1 MRRVVCLALI
11 LVLLASSLAFA
22 AQLPETVLTNAA
34 AVLKDMTQQPDSE
47 QLKSILKDA
56 HGIAIFP
63 SVIKAGLGI
72 GGRYGEG
79 VVLRRDTSTGTWYGP
94 YFVEMKGLSYGL
106 QAGIQSTA
114 LVLVVATEE
123 GIRSL
128 EDGRITLGGN
138 VSLAAGPVGRS
149 AEASMDV
156 QLKAAMYSYSMSK
169 GVFAGASFEGAT
181 ISNNAST
188 NKLYWEETLT
198 PEEMLDKKAK
208 GTAIQEL
215 RDELTSI
222 IENSEDR

>member
-114 LVLVVATEE
+114 LVLVVA
-123 GIRSL
+123 R
-128 EDGRITLGGN
+128 
-138 VSLAAGPVGRS
+138 
-149 AEASMDV
+149 
-156 QLKAAMYSYSMSK
+156 
-169 GVFAGASFEGAT
+169 
-181 ISNNAST
+181 
-188 NKLYWEETLT
+188 
-198 PEEMLDKKAK
+198 KKA
-208 GTAIQEL
+208 
-215 RDELTSI
+215 
-222 IENSEDR
+222 SEA

>member
-11 LVLLASSLAFA
+11 LVLLASSLTFA

-215 RDELTSI
+215 LDELTSI

>member
-1 MRRVVCLALI
+1 
-11 LVLLASSLAFA
+11 
-22 AQLPETVLTNAA
+22 
-34 AVLKDMTQQPDSE
+34 
-47 QLKSILKDA
+47 
-56 HGIAIFP
+56 
-63 SVIKAGLGI
+63 
-72 GGRYGEG
+72 
-79 VVLRRDTSTGTWYGP
+79 
-94 YFVEMKGLSYGL
+94 
-106 QAGIQSTA
+106 
-114 LVLVVATEE
+114 VATEE

-215 RDELTSI
+215 LDELTSI